1 MYCIVLYCIAGPAK
15 NPFSN
20 EKFIILNGKFDFLNK
35 FMDIF
40 GCADI
45 ISNVQAR
52 TLPSIQVSGGMVW
65 YCIVL
70 YFIKITMDNSNKKLF
85 DIFDLCNKA
94 NALTYL
100 I

>member
-1 MYCIVLYCIAGPAK
+1 MCRYNFQCAGKDLA
-15 NPFSN
+15 F
-20 EKFIILNGKFDFLNK
+20 NK
-35 FMDIF
+35 
-40 GCADI
+40 
-45 ISNVQAR
+45 
-52 TLPSIQVSGGMVW
+52 VSGGMVW

-70 YFIKITMDNSNKKLF
+70 YFIKITMDNLNKKLF